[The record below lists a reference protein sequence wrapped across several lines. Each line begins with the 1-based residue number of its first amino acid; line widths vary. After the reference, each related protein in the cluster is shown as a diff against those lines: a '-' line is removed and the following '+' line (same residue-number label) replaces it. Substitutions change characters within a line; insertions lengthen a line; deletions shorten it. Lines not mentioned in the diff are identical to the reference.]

1 MNRLG
6 ILAIC
11 FCAFLR
17 NPLIAACE
25 YPLGKNLANFVTFD
39 SRTFLASGDTVRLY
53 DDANKLLGKY
63 TGAML
68 AGKRL
73 RINSMKLKVVLES
86 DNDGKQGWGYEISRI
101 ESIPYSILKMPFEF
115 ANTKKHTEKKEE
127 P

>member
-6 ILAIC
+6 ILAVC

-17 NPLIAACE
+17 HPLMAACE

-39 SRTFLASGDTVRLY
+39 GRTFLASGDTVRLY
-53 DDANKLLGKY
+53 DDADKLLGKY
-63 TGAML
+63 TGATL
-68 AGKRL
+68 AGKKF
-73 RINSMKLKVVLES
+73 RINSTKLKVVLES

-115 ANTKKHTEKKEE
+115 ANTKKYIEKKGE